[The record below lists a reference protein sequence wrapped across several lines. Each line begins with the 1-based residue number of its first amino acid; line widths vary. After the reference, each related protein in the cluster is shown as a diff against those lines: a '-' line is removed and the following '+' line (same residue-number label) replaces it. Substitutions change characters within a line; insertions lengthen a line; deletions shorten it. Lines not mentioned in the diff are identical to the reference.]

1 MIKIESTEMKMV
13 STVGGFAAVGF
24 GVYYTFLSCFDTVI
38 AITIDSTII
47 TSYLGQAFFWMTVI
61 SLGLFL
67 IRLGNVER
75 FDETVANL
83 RSAIAQKYQN
93 HRDTVAKKV
102 SKPKLANDEKECE
115 HCGGVIK
122 ARARKCKHC
131 HAEVK

>member
-13 STVGGFAAVGF
+13 STAGGFAAVGF
-24 GVYYTFLSCFDTVI
+24 GLYQSFLSSFSVFYSLTLSGNLF
-38 AITIDSTII
+38 TG
-47 TSYLGQAFFWMTVI
+47 YLGLTLFWLTVAA
-61 SLGLFL
+61 LGLFL

-75 FDETVANL
+75 FDETVVNL

-93 HRDTVAKKV
+93 HLDTVAQKV
-102 SKPKLANDEKECE
+102 AKPKLVSDEKECE

-122 ARARKCKHC
+122 ARASKCKHC

>member
-13 STVGGFAAVGF
+13 STAGGFAAVGLGLYQSF
-24 GVYYTFLSCFDTVI
+24 WSSFSVFYSLTLSGHLFTG
-38 AITIDSTII
+38 
-47 TSYLGQAFFWMTVI
+47 YLGLTLFWLTVTA
-61 SLGLFL
+61 LGFFL

-83 RSAIAQKYQN
+83 RSTIARKYQN
-93 HRDTVAKKV
+93 HLDTVAQKV
-102 SKPKLANDEKECE
+102 SKPKLASDEKECD

-131 HAEVK
+131 NAEVQ